1 MGAGHNRYGRLPK
14 EEMMRRQGVFG
25 LLGLGMCAMLFG
37 QQTAPLNFFAHAGS
51 CEMDCDKDGCVD
63 GLSRYFQGNL
73 TASDVQLSLD
83 QAIRYAG
90 ASSQRVRL
98 QKSGADAGD
107 FVIFVSV
114 NFDAHHKPSVGE
126 PLLARVALR
135 AEGFRNARYTVYV
148 FAGQR
153 SVPLIAP
160 TSQDSGGWQQ
170 LSAIAP
176 VGTDSNGRPHYS
188 LRVEIQAG
196 EGAASGTLWIDEAQA
211 ISTRT
216 VMRTNRLPNGLR
228 LAFTYLYRNRDPYRY
243 LDQTIGAVVGTLNVA
258 TTLAHHHPDV
268 LWMPYCYMPATMVPS
283 GYRHNADLYNYD
295 DVSSNHPD
303 WFLVDS
309 NGQRILFDDTYYLDI
324 GRSDVRERAWQS
336 LRNFLNRCG
345 RPRYIYLDNYDMR
358 VGPNRYA
365 PPNYPT
371 NDQWVQAVVG
381 WTEYL
386 GSRLRSEFQFP
397 DGSYPRFVPNVAWAP
412 GFWLRGIPGVSQDAP
427 GVATL
432 PYMGGFLIEHAF
444 TMARLDQG
452 RTDVGVY
459 GAATG
464 FNGPQRWDNWALRN
478 TIRLATEYPDRLCI
492 LIPTL
497 WTNAPDSRQKLRF
510 AIAGC
515 LIVQHDNTFVQID
528 PRHEREQETY
538 RSGYYPPELFV
549 PLGMPRANFQI
560 LNGDII
566 VGGLFVREYQNGV
579 VVWNPRHDA
588 TYTYTVPRD
597 YYDWDR
603 NFVRAGTQVQVPPH
617 TGLVFYAA
625 PEITITLSPAQANVL
640 PGQTVEFTVRYRNT
654 GTAAGTDVRISVPL
668 PDGMTLVGS
677 SPTARL
683 EGRQLVWIVPSVPVN
698 GEGTLRFTV
707 QVE

>member
-1 MGAGHNRYGRLPK
+1 MV
-14 EEMMRRQGVFG
+14 RQGV
-25 LLGLGMCAMLFG
+25 LGLAILGLYAALFG
-37 QQTAPLNFFAHAGS
+37 QQSALLNFFAHAGS
-51 CEMDCDKDGCVD
+51 CEMDFDKNGRVDYWYSSYQD
-63 GLSRYFQGNL
+63 GLTPDQL
-73 TASDVQLSLD
+73 QLSLD
-83 QAIRYAG
+83 NAIRFAG
-90 ASSQRVRL
+90 SASQRIRL
-98 QKSGADAGD
+98 QRSSGGAGG
-107 FVIFVSV
+107 FTIFCQVHF
-114 NFDAHHKPSVGE
+114 NLHLRPAVGE
-126 PLLARVALR
+126 PLLVRLALR
-135 AEGFRNARYTVYV
+135 AEGFQNARYRVYV
-148 FAGQR
+148 STGQR
-153 SVPLIAP
+153 RVNLLSE
-160 TSQDSGGWQQ
+160 TSQDTGGWQQ
-170 LSAIAP
+170 LSAIVP
-176 VGTDSNGRPHYS
+176 VEVSSSGALWFALT
-188 LRVEIQAG
+188 VEIRVN
-196 EGAASGTLWIDEAQA
+196 EGAAAGTLWIDEAQA

-228 LAFTYLYRNRDPYRY
+228 LAFTYLYHNSDPYRY
-243 LDQTIGAVVGTLNVA
+243 LDLPVGVIVDQPRSRPVFA
-258 TTLAHHHPDV
+258 QHHPDV
-268 LWMPYCYMPATMVPS
+268 IWMPYCYMPATMVPS

-303 WFLVDS
+303 WFLLDS

-336 LRNFLNRCG
+336 LRDFLNRCG
-345 RPRYIYLDNYDMR
+345 RPRYINLDNYDMR
-358 VGPNRYA
+358 VGPSRYA

-371 NDQWVQAVVG
+371 NDLWVQAVLG

-444 TMARLDQG
+444 THARSTPG
-452 RTDVGVY
+452 TTTIPNY
-459 GAATG
+459 GSATG
-464 FNGPQRWDNWALRN
+464 SNGPQRWDNWVLRN

-510 AIAGC
+510 AVAGC
-515 LIVQHDNTFVQID
+515 LIVQHDNTFIHID
-528 PRHEREQETY
+528 PRREPQQY
-538 RSGYYPPELFV
+538 PDGYYPPELFV
-549 PLGMPRANFQI
+549 PLGLPQGNFQI
-560 LNGDII
+560 LNGDIV
-566 VGGLFVREYQNGV
+566 VGGLFVRNYQNGV

-603 NFVRAGTQVQVPPH
+603 NLVRAGTQVQVPPQ

-625 PEITITLSPAQANVL
+625 PEIEVSLSPAQANVL

-677 SPTARL
+677 NPPARL
-683 EGRQLVWIVPSVPVN
+683 EGRQLVWTIPSVPVN

-707 QVE
+707 RVE

>member
-1 MGAGHNRYGRLPK
+1 MI
-14 EEMMRRQGVFG
+14 RQGV
-25 LLGLGMCAMLFG
+25 LGLAMLGLCAALCG
-37 QQTAPLNFFAHAGS
+37 QQSAPLNFFAHAGS
-51 CEMDCDKDGCVD
+51 CELDYDKDGRAD
-63 GLSRYFQGNL
+63 GWSVFHDNL
-73 TASDVQLSLD
+73 APEHTALSLD
-83 QAIRYAG
+83 NAIRFAG
-90 ASSQRVRL
+90 TASQRVRL
-98 QKSGADAGD
+98 QRSAGSAGR

-114 NFDAHHKPSVGE
+114 NFNAHHKPSTGE
-126 PLLARVALR
+126 PLLVRLALR
-135 AEGFRNARYTVYV
+135 AERFQNASYTVYAV
-148 FAGQR
+148 TGQR
-153 SVPLIAP
+153 RAEVLPL
-160 TSQDSGGWQQ
+160 TSQDTGGWQQ
-170 LSAIAP
+170 LSAVVPVESDANGAP
-176 VGTDSNGRPHYS
+176 QFS
-188 LRVEIQAG
+188 LRIEIRAS

-243 LDQTIGAVVGTLNVA
+243 LDQTIGAVVDIPNVA

-283 GYRHNADLYNYD
+283 FYRHNADLYNYD

-336 LRNFLNRCG
+336 LRDFLNRCG

-358 VGPNRYA
+358 VGPGRYA
-365 PPNYPT
+365 PPSYPT
-371 NDQWVQAVVG
+371 NDLWIQAVVG

-386 GSRLRSEFQFP
+386 GSRLRDEFRFP

-432 PYMGGFLIEHAF
+432 PYMGGFLLEHAF
-444 TMARLDQG
+444 THARSTSGTTTIQN
-452 RTDVGVY
+452 Y
-459 GAATG
+459 GSATG
-464 FNGPQRWDNWALRN
+464 GSGPQRWDNWALRN

-497 WTNAPDSRQKLRF
+497 WTNAPDSRQRLRF

-528 PRHEREQETY
+528 PRREQEQY
-538 RSGYYPPELFV
+538 PDGYYPPELFV
-549 PLGMPRANFQI
+549 PLGLPQGNFQI

-603 NFVRAGTQVQVPPH
+603 NLVRAGTQVQVPPQ

-668 PDGMTLVGS
+668 PDGMTLVSS

-683 EGRQLVWIVPSVPVN
+683 ENRQLVWTIPSVPVN

-707 QVE
+707 RVE

>member
-1 MGAGHNRYGRLPK
+1 MV
-14 EEMMRRQGVFG
+14 RQGI
-25 LLGLGMCAMLFG
+25 LGLAMLGLCAALCG
-37 QQTAPLNFFAHAGS
+37 QQSALLNFFAHAGS
-51 CEMDCDKDGCVD
+51 CEMDFDKNGRVD
-63 GLSRYFQGNL
+63 GWAMFHEGIAPEH
-73 TASDVQLSLD
+73 TILSLD
-83 QAIRYAG
+83 TAIRFAG
-90 ASSQRVRL
+90 AASQRVRL
-98 QKSGADAGD
+98 QRSGGSAGR
-107 FVIFVSV
+107 FAIFVGV
-114 NFDAHHKPSVGE
+114 NFAAYHKPNIGE
-126 PLLARVALR
+126 PLLVRLALR
-135 AEGFRNARYTVYV
+135 AEGFQNASYTVYV
-148 FAGQR
+148 YTGSRRVELLPATR
-153 SVPLIAP
+153 
-160 TSQDSGGWQQ
+160 QDTGGWRQ
-170 LSAIAP
+170 LSAVVPVESDASGAP
-176 VGTDSNGRPHYS
+176 QFS
-188 LRVEIQAG
+188 LRIEIQAS

-243 LDQTIGAVVGTLNVA
+243 LDQSIGAVVGTPDVA
-258 TTLAHHHPDV
+258 TTLAHHYPDV
-268 LWMPYCYMPATMVPS
+268 IWMPYCYMPATMVPS
-283 GYRHNADLYNYD
+283 FYRHNADLYNYD
-295 DVSSNHPD
+295 DVSRNHPD
-303 WFLVDS
+303 WFLLDQ
-309 NGQRILFDDTYYLDI
+309 NGQPIRDGDTYYMDL
-324 GRSDVRERAWQS
+324 GRPEVRERAWQS
-336 LRNFLNRCG
+336 LRDFLNRCG

-358 VGPNRYA
+358 VGPNRFA
-365 PPNYPT
+365 PPSYPT
-371 NDQWVQAVVG
+371 NDLWVQAVVG

-397 DGSYPRFVPNVAWAP
+397 DGSYPRFVPNAAWSPA
-412 GFWLRGIPGVSQDAP
+412 FWLRGIPGISQDAP
-427 GVATL
+427 GVTTL
-432 PYMGGFLIEHAF
+432 PYIGGFLIEHAF
-444 TMARLDQG
+444 THARPNQG
-452 RTDVGVY
+452 QTAIGIY
-459 GAATG
+459 GTATG
-464 FNGPQRWDNWALRN
+464 TNGPQRWDNWALRN

-528 PRHEREQETY
+528 PRHEQEQY
-538 RSGYYPPELFV
+538 PDGYYPPELFV
-549 PLGMPRANFQI
+549 PLGLPQGNFRI

-603 NFVRAGTQVQVPPH
+603 NLVRAGTQVQVPPQ

-625 PEITITLSPAQANVL
+625 PEITISLSPAQANVL

-668 PDGMTLVGS
+668 PDGMTLVSS

-683 EGRQLVWIVPSVPVN
+683 ENRQLVWTIPSVPVN

-707 QVE
+707 RVE

>member
-1 MGAGHNRYGRLPK
+1 MV
-14 EEMMRRQGVFG
+14 RQGV
-25 LLGLGMCAMLFG
+25 LGLAIVGLCAALTA
-37 QQTAPLNFFAHAGS
+37 QQSAPLNFFAHAGS
-51 CEMDCDKDGCVD
+51 CELDYDKDGRAD
-63 GLSRYFQGNL
+63 GWSVFHDNL
-73 TASDVQLSLD
+73 APEHTALSLD
-83 QAIRYAG
+83 NAIRFAG
-90 ASSQRVRL
+90 TASQRVRL
-98 QKSGADAGD
+98 QRSAGSAGR

-114 NFDAHHKPSVGE
+114 NFNAHHKPSMGE
-126 PLLARVALR
+126 PLLVRLALR
-135 AEGFRNARYTVYV
+135 AERFQNASYTVYAV
-148 FAGQR
+148 TGQR
-153 SVPLIAP
+153 RAEVLPL
-160 TSQDSGGWQQ
+160 TSQDTGGWRQ
-170 LSAIAP
+170 LSAVVPVESDANGAP
-176 VGTDSNGRPHYS
+176 QFS
-188 LRVEIQAG
+188 LRIEIRAS

-211 ISTRT
+211 VSTRT

-228 LAFTYLYRNRDPYRY
+228 LALNFLYRNQDPYRY
-243 LDQTIGAVVGTLNVA
+243 IDLPFGVVTGVAPVGQTLQY
-258 TTLAHHHPDV
+258 HHPDV
-268 LWMPYCYMPATMVPS
+268 MWMPYCYMPATMVPS

-295 DVSSNHPD
+295 DVSRNHPD
-303 WFLVDS
+303 WFLLDQ
-309 NGQRILFDDTYYLDI
+309 NGQPIRDGDTYYMDL
-324 GRSDVRERAWQS
+324 GRPEVRERAWQS
-336 LRNFLNRCG
+336 LRDFLNRCG
-345 RPRYIYLDNYDMR
+345 RPRYIYLDAYDMYVAGR
-358 VGPNRYA
+358 FS

-371 NDQWVQAVVG
+371 NDLWVQAVLG

-386 GSRLRSEFQFP
+386 GSRLRDEFRFP

-432 PYMGGFLIEHAF
+432 PYMGGFLLEHAF
-444 TMARLDQG
+444 THARSTSGTTTIQN
-452 RTDVGVY
+452 Y
-459 GAATG
+459 GSATG
-464 FNGPQRWDNWALRN
+464 GSGPQRWDNWALRN

-528 PRHEREQETY
+528 PRREQEQY
-538 RSGYYPPELFV
+538 PDGYYPPELFV
-549 PLGMPRANFQI
+549 PLGLPQGNFQI

-603 NFVRAGTQVQVPPH
+603 NLVRAGTQVQVPRH

-625 PEITITLSPAQANVL
+625 PEITVTLSPTQANVL

-654 GTAAGTDVRISVPL
+654 GTATGTDVRISVPL

-677 SPTARL
+677 NPTARL
-683 EGRQLVWIVPSVPVN
+683 EGRQLVWTVPSVPVN

-707 QVE
+707 RVE

>member
-1 MGAGHNRYGRLPK
+1 MV
-14 EEMMRRQGVFG
+14 RQGV
-25 LLGLGMCAMLFG
+25 LGLAIMGLCAALVG
-37 QQTAPLNFFAHAGS
+37 QQSAPLNFFASAGG
-51 CEMDCDKDGCVD
+51 CEMDFDKDGLAD
-63 GLSRYFQGNL
+63 GWSMFHEGLAPEH
-73 TASDVQLSLD
+73 TALSLD
-83 QAIRYAG
+83 NAIRFAG
-90 ASSQRVRL
+90 TASQRVRL
-98 QKSGADAGD
+98 QRSAGSAGR

-114 NFDAHHKPSVGE
+114 NFNAHHKPSVGE
-126 PLLARVALR
+126 PLLVRLALR
-135 AEGFRNARYTVYV
+135 AEGFQNASYTVYV
-148 FAGQR
+148 LTGQR
-153 SVPLIAP
+153 RVALLPA
-160 TSQDSGGWQQ
+160 TSQETGGWQQ
-170 LSAIAP
+170 LSAVVPVESDTNGAP
-176 VGTDSNGRPHYS
+176 RFS
-188 LRVEIQAG
+188 LRIEIRAND
-196 EGAASGTLWIDEAQA
+196 GAASGTLWIDEAQA
-211 ISTRT
+211 ISARS
-216 VMRTNRLPNGLR
+216 VMRRNRLPNGLR
-228 LAFTYLYRNRDPYRY
+228 LALTYLHTDRDPFRY
-243 LDQTIGAVVGTLNVA
+243 LELPVGAIVGFSTAGANF
-258 TTLAHHHPDV
+258 AHHHPDV
-268 LWMPYCYMPATMVPS
+268 IWMPYCNMPGTIVSPDA
-283 GYRHNADLYNYD
+283 RHNGDLYNYD
-295 DVSSNHPD
+295 DVERNHPE
-303 WFLVDS
+303 WFLLDR
-309 NGQRILFDDTYYLDI
+309 NGQRILEYGTFYYLDI
-324 GRSDVRERAWQS
+324 GRQDVRERAWQS
-336 LRNFLNRCG
+336 LRDFLNRCG
-345 RPRYIYLDNYDMR
+345 RPRYIYLDNFDMR
-358 VGPNRYA
+358 IGPNRYA

-371 NDQWVQAVVG
+371 NDLWVQAVLG

-444 TMARLDQG
+444 THARSTPG
-452 RTDVGVY
+452 TTTIANY
-459 GAATG
+459 GSATG
-464 FNGPQRWDNWALRN
+464 SNGPQRWDNWALRN
-478 TIRLATEYPDRLCI
+478 TIRLATEYPDRLVI

-528 PRHEREQETY
+528 PRREQEQY
-538 RSGYYPPELFV
+538 PDGYYPPELFV
-549 PLGMPRANFQI
+549 PLGLPRGNFQI

-603 NFVRAGTQVQVPPH
+603 NLVRAGTQVQVPPH

-625 PEITITLSPAQANVL
+625 PEITISLSPAQANVL

-677 SPTARL
+677 NPPARL
-683 EGRQLVWIVPSVPVN
+683 EDRQLVWTIPSVPVN

-707 QVE
+707 RVE

>member
-1 MGAGHNRYGRLPK
+1 MV
-14 EEMMRRQGVFG
+14 RQGV
-25 LLGLGMCAMLFG
+25 LGLAMLGLCAALVG
-37 QQTAPLNFFAHAGS
+37 QQSAPLNFFASAGG
-51 CEMDCDKDGCVD
+51 CEFDYDKDGRAD
-63 GLSRYFQGNL
+63 GWSVFHDNL
-73 TASDVQLSLD
+73 APEHTALSLD
-83 QAIRYAG
+83 NAIRFAG
-90 ASSQRVRL
+90 TASQRVRL
-98 QKSGADAGD
+98 QRSAGSAGR

-114 NFDAHHKPSVGE
+114 NFNAHHKPSVGE
-126 PLLARVALR
+126 PLLVRLALR
-135 AEGFRNARYTVYV
+135 AEGFQNASYTVYV
-148 FAGQR
+148 LTGQR
-153 SVPLIAP
+153 RVALLPA
-160 TSQDSGGWQQ
+160 TSQETGGWQQ
-170 LSAIAP
+170 LSAVVPVERDANGAP
-176 VGTDSNGRPHYS
+176 LFS
-188 LRVEIQAG
+188 LRIEIRAN

-211 ISTRT
+211 ISARS

-228 LAFTYLYRNRDPYRY
+228 LALTYLYRNDDPYRY
-243 LDQTIGAVVGTLNVA
+243 LELPVGVIVGFA
-258 TTLAHHHPDV
+258 RAGTTFAHHHPDV
-268 LWMPYCYMPATMVPS
+268 IWMPYCNMPGTIVSPDA
-283 GYRHNADLYNYD
+283 RHNGDLYNYD
-295 DVSSNHPD
+295 DVERNHLG
-303 WFLVDS
+303 WFLLDR
-309 NGQRILFDDTYYLDI
+309 NGQRILEYGTFYYLDI
-324 GRSDVRERAWQS
+324 GRQDVRERAWQS
-336 LRNFLNRCG
+336 LRDFLNRCG
-345 RPRYIYLDNYDMR
+345 RPRYIYLDNFDMR
-358 VGPNRYA
+358 IGPNRYA

-371 NDQWVQAVVG
+371 NDLWVQAVVG
-381 WTEYL
+381 WTEYV

-397 DGSYPRFVPNVAWAP
+397 DGSYPRFVPNAAWAP

-432 PYMGGFLIEHAF
+432 PYMGGFLLEHAF
-444 TMARLDQG
+444 THARSTPGTTTIQN
-452 RTDVGVY
+452 Y
-459 GAATG
+459 GTATG
-464 FNGPQRWDNWALRN
+464 TNGPQRWDNWALRN
-478 TIRLATEYPDRLCI
+478 TIRLATEYPDRLVI

-528 PRHEREQETY
+528 PRREQDQY
-538 RSGYYPPELFV
+538 PDGYYPPELFV
-549 PLGMPRANFQI
+549 PLGLPRGNFQI

-603 NFVRAGTQVQVPPH
+603 NLVRAGTQVQVPPH

-625 PEITITLSPAQANVL
+625 PEITISLSPAQANVL

-668 PDGMTLVGS
+668 PDGMTLVS
-677 SPTARL
+677 SNPTARL

-707 QVE
+707 RVE

>member
-1 MGAGHNRYGRLPK
+1 MI
-14 EEMMRRQGVFG
+14 RQGV
-25 LLGLGMCAMLFG
+25 LGLAILGLYAALFG
-37 QQTAPLNFFAHAGS
+37 QQSAPLNFFASAGG
-51 CEMDCDKDGCVD
+51 CEMDFGKDGLAD
-63 GLSRYFQGNL
+63 GWSMFHEGLAPEHTS
-73 TASDVQLSLD
+73 LSLD
-83 QAIRYAG
+83 SGIRFAG
-90 ASSQRVRL
+90 AASQRVRL
-98 QKSGADAGD
+98 QKSGGIGGR
-107 FVIFVSV
+107 FVIHEDVEF
-114 NFDAHHKPSVGE
+114 AAYLKPSVGE
-126 PLLARVALR
+126 PLLVRLALR
-135 AEGFRNARYTVYV
+135 AEGFQNARYRVYV
-148 FAGQR
+148 STGQR
-153 SVPLIAP
+153 QVDLISE
-160 TSQDSGGWQQ
+160 TSQDTGGWRQ
-170 LSAIAP
+170 LSAVVPVERDANGAP
-176 VGTDSNGRPHYS
+176 RFS
-188 LRVEIQAG
+188 LRIEIRAN
-196 EGAASGTLWIDEAQA
+196 EGAAAGTLWIDEAQA

-228 LAFTYLYRNRDPYRY
+228 LALNFLYRDQDPYRY
-243 LDQTIGAVVGTLNVA
+243 MDLPFGVVTGAQRMGEVLQR
-258 TTLAHHHPDV
+258 HYPDV
-268 LWMPYCYMPATMVPS
+268 LWMPYCYMPATIIS
-283 GYRHNADLYNYD
+283 SNSRHNGDLYNYD

-303 WFLVDS
+303 WFLLDS
-309 NGQRILFDDTYYLDI
+309 NGQRILFDNTYYLDI

-336 LRNFLNRCG
+336 LRDFLNRCG
-345 RPRYIYLDNYDMR
+345 RPRYIYLDNFDMR
-358 VGPNRYA
+358 IGPNRYA
-365 PPNYPT
+365 PPSYPT
-371 NDQWVQAVVG
+371 NDLWVQAVVG
-381 WTEYL
+381 WTEYV

-397 DGSYPRFVPNVAWAP
+397 DGSYPRFVPNAAWAP

-444 TMARLDQG
+444 MRALPESGQVRIPS
-452 RTDVGVY
+452 Y
-459 GAATG
+459 GTASG
-464 FNGPQRWDNWALRN
+464 SSGPQQWVNGGIRN
-478 TIRLATEYPDRLCI
+478 TVRLATEYPDKLII

-497 WTNAPDSRQKLRF
+497 WTNAPDSPQKLRF

-515 LIVQHDNTFVQID
+515 LIVQHNNTFVQID
-528 PRHEREQETY
+528 PRREQEQY
-538 RSGYYPPELFV
+538 PDGYYPPELFV
-549 PLGMPRANFQI
+549 PLGLPRGNFQI

-603 NFVRAGTQVQVPPH
+603 NLVRAGTQVQVPPH

-625 PEITITLSPAQANVL
+625 PEITISLSPAQANVL

-668 PDGMTLVGS
+668 PDGMTLVSS

-707 QVE
+707 RVE

>member
-1 MGAGHNRYGRLPK
+1 MV
-14 EEMMRRQGVFG
+14 RQGI
-25 LLGLGMCAMLFG
+25 LGLAIVGLYAALFG
-37 QQTAPLNFFAHAGS
+37 QQSAPLNFFAHAGS
-51 CEMDCDKDGCVD
+51 CEMDFDKNGRVD
-63 GLSRYFQGNL
+63 GWAMFHGGIAPEH
-73 TASDVQLSLD
+73 TILSLD
-83 QAIRYAG
+83 SGIRFAG
-90 ASSQRVRL
+90 VASQRVRL
-98 QKSGADAGD
+98 QRSAGSAGR
-107 FVIFVSV
+107 FVIFVGV
-114 NFDAHHKPSVGE
+114 NFNAHLKPSAGE
-126 PLLARVALR
+126 PLLVRLALR
-135 AEGFRNARYTVYV
+135 AEGFQNASYTVYV
-148 FAGQR
+148 YTGSR
-153 SVPLIAP
+153 RVELLPV
-160 TSQDSGGWQQ
+160 TRQDTGGWQQ
-170 LSAIAP
+170 LSAVVPVESDASGAP
-176 VGTDSNGRPHYS
+176 QFS
-188 LRVEIQAG
+188 LRIEIQAS

-243 LDQTIGAVVGTLNVA
+243 LDQTIGAVVDIPNVA

-268 LWMPYCYMPATMVPS
+268 IWVPYCYMPATMVPD

-295 DVSSNHPD
+295 DVNRNHPD
-303 WFLVDS
+303 WFLLDR
-309 NGQRILFDDTYYLDI
+309 NGQRIFLDDTYYVDV
-324 GRSDVRERAWQS
+324 GRQEVRERAWQS
-336 LRNFLNRCG
+336 LRDFLNRCG
-345 RPRYIYLDNYDMR
+345 RPRYIYLDAYDMR
-358 VGPNRYA
+358 VGPSRYA

-371 NDQWVQAVVG
+371 NDLWVQAVLG

-432 PYMGGFLIEHAF
+432 PYMGGFLLEHAF
-444 TMARLDQG
+444 THARSTPGTTTIQN
-452 RTDVGVY
+452 Y
-459 GAATG
+459 GTATG
-464 FNGPQRWDNWALRN
+464 TNGPQRWDNWALRN
-478 TIRLATEYPDRLCI
+478 TVRLATEYPDRLCI

-497 WTNAPDSRQKLRF
+497 WTNASDSRQKLRF

-528 PRHEREQETY
+528 PRREQEQY
-538 RSGYYPPELFV
+538 PDGYYPPELFV
-549 PLGMPRANFQI
+549 PLGLPQGNFQI

-603 NFVRAGTQVQVPPH
+603 NLVRAGAQVQVPPH

-625 PEITITLSPAQANVL
+625 PEITISLSPAQANVL

-668 PDGMTLVGS
+668 PDGMTLVSS

-683 EGRQLVWIVPSVPVN
+683 ENRQLVWTIPSVPVN

-707 QVE
+707 RVE

>member
-1 MGAGHNRYGRLPK
+1 MV
-14 EEMMRRQGVFG
+14 RQGI
-25 LLGLGMCAMLFG
+25 LGLAMLGLCAALCG
-37 QQTAPLNFFAHAGS
+37 QQSAPLNFFASAGG
-51 CEMDCDKDGCVD
+51 CELDYDKDGCAD
-63 GLSRYFQGNL
+63 GWAMFHEGIAPEH
-73 TASDVQLSLD
+73 TILSLD
-83 QAIRYAG
+83 TAIRFAG
-90 ASSQRVRL
+90 AASQRVRL
-98 QKSGADAGD
+98 QRLGGSAGR
-107 FVIFVSV
+107 FAIFVGV
-114 NFDAHHKPSVGE
+114 NFAAYHKPNIGE
-126 PLLARVALR
+126 PLLVRLALR
-135 AEGFRNARYTVYV
+135 AEGFQNASYTVYV
-148 FAGQR
+148 YTGSRRVELLPATR
-153 SVPLIAP
+153 
-160 TSQDSGGWQQ
+160 QDTGGWRQ
-170 LSAIAP
+170 LSAVVPVESDASGAP
-176 VGTDSNGRPHYS
+176 QFS
-188 LRVEIQAG
+188 LRIEIQAS

-228 LAFTYLYRNRDPYRY
+228 LAFTYLYRNGDPYRY
-243 LDQTIGAVVGTLNVA
+243 LELPIGVIVDQPRSRSVF
-258 TTLAHHHPDV
+258 AHHHPDV
-268 LWMPYCYMPATMVPS
+268 LWMPYCYMPATMVPRF
-283 GYRHNADLYNYD
+283 YRHNADLYNYD
-295 DVSSNHPD
+295 DVSSNHPN
-303 WFLVDS
+303 WFLLDS

-336 LRNFLNRCG
+336 LRDFLNRCG

-365 PPNYPT
+365 PPSYPT
-371 NDQWVQAVVG
+371 NDLWVQAVVG

-444 TMARLDQG
+444 THARSTPGTTTIQN
-452 RTDVGVY
+452 Y
-459 GAATG
+459 GTATG
-464 FNGPQRWDNWALRN
+464 TNGPQRWDNWALRN

-528 PRHEREQETY
+528 PRREQEQY
-538 RSGYYPPELFV
+538 PDGYYPPELFV
-549 PLGMPRANFQI
+549 PLGLPRGNFQI

-566 VGGLFVREYQNGV
+566 VGGLFAREYQNGV

-603 NFVRAGTQVQVPPH
+603 NLVRAGTQVQVPPQ

-625 PEITITLSPAQANVL
+625 PEITISLSPAQANVL

-677 SPTARL
+677 NPPARL
-683 EGRQLVWIVPSVPVN
+683 EDRQLVWTIPSVPVN

-707 QVE
+707 RVE

>member
-1 MGAGHNRYGRLPK
+1 MV
-14 EEMMRRQGVFG
+14 RQGI
-25 LLGLGMCAMLFG
+25 LGLAILGLYAALFG
-37 QQTAPLNFFAHAGS
+37 QQSALLNFFAHAGS
-51 CEMDCDKDGCVD
+51 CEMDFDKNGRVDYWYSSYQD
-63 GLSRYFQGNL
+63 GLTPDQL
-73 TASDVQLSLD
+73 QLSLD
-83 QAIRYAG
+83 NAIRFAG
-90 ASSQRVRL
+90 AASQRLRL
-98 QKSGADAGD
+98 QRSSGGAGS
-107 FVIFVSV
+107 FTIFCQVH
-114 NFDAHHKPSVGE
+114 FDLHLRPAVGE
-126 PLLARVALR
+126 PLLVRLALR
-135 AEGFRNARYTVYV
+135 AEGFQNARYRVYV
-148 FAGQR
+148 STGQR
-153 SVPLIAP
+153 RVNLLSE
-160 TSQDSGGWQQ
+160 TSQDTGGWQQ
-170 LSAIAP
+170 LSAVVPVEVGSSGAP
-176 VGTDSNGRPHYS
+176 WFALT
-188 LRVEIQAG
+188 VEIRVN
-196 EGAASGTLWIDEAQA
+196 EGAAAGTLWIDEAQA

-228 LAFTYLYRNRDPYRY
+228 LAFTYLYRNGDPYRY
-243 LDQTIGAVVGTLNVA
+243 LELPIGVIVGQPRSRSVFAQHN
-258 TTLAHHHPDV
+258 PDV
-268 LWMPYCYMPATMVPS
+268 LWMPYCYMPATMVSS

-295 DVSSNHPD
+295 DVNANHPD
-303 WFLVDS
+303 WFLLDS

-324 GRSDVRERAWQS
+324 GRQDVRERAWQS
-336 LRNFLNRCG
+336 LRDFLNRCG
-345 RPRYIYLDNYDMR
+345 RPRYIFLDNYDVR
-358 VGPNRYA
+358 IGPNRYA

-371 NDQWVQAVVG
+371 NDLWVQAVVG
-381 WTEYL
+381 WTEYV

-412 GFWLRGIPGVSQDAP
+412 AFWLRGIPGVSQDAP
-427 GVATL
+427 GVALL
-432 PYMGGFLIEHAF
+432 PYIGGFFIEHAF
-444 TMARLDQG
+444 IHARPEQG
-452 RTDVGVY
+452 RTTIKSY
-459 GAATG
+459 GTADDFRDSDHWTRG
-464 FNGPQRWDNWALRN
+464 RLRN
-478 TIRLATEYPDRLCI
+478 IIRLATEYPDKLII

-515 LIVQHDNTFVQID
+515 LIVQHDNTFIHIS
-528 PRHEREQETY
+528 PTYEREQEPY

-549 PLGMPRANFQI
+549 PLGLPRGNFQI

-603 NFVRAGTQVQVPPH
+603 NLVRAGTQVQVPPQ

-625 PEITITLSPAQANVL
+625 PEITISLSPAQANVL

-668 PDGMTLVGS
+668 PDGMTLVSS

-707 QVE
+707 RVE

>member
-1 MGAGHNRYGRLPK
+1 
-14 EEMMRRQGVFG
+14 MRRQGVFG

-51 CEMDCDKDGCVD
+51 CEMDYDKDGC
-63 GLSRYFQGNL
+63 
-73 TASDVQLSLD
+73 SDLLFPAYENIAREHIQLSLD
-83 QAIRYAG
+83 SAIRLAG
-90 ASSQRVRL
+90 HTSQRVRL
-98 QKSGADAGD
+98 SRSSGAAGRFTIRCQVD
-107 FVIFVSV
+107 FNAHFRPSV
-114 NFDAHHKPSVGE
+114 NE
-126 PLLARVALR
+126 PLLVRVAIR
-135 AEGFRNARYTVYV
+135 AEQFQNATYRV
-148 FAGQR
+148 FVHTGQR
-153 SVPLIAP
+153 FIDLQPP
-160 TSQDSGGWQQ
+160 TSQDTGGWTQ
-170 LSAIAP
+170 LSAIVP
-176 VGTDSNGRPHYS
+176 VETLASGNPW
-188 LRVEIQAG
+188 LALVVEIRAN

-243 LDQTIGAVVGTLNVA
+243 LDQAIGAVVGTPNVA
-258 TTLAHHHPDV
+258 TTLAHHYPDV
-268 LWMPYCYMPATMVPS
+268 LWMPYCYMPATPVPR

-295 DVSSNHPD
+295 DVENNHPD
-303 WFLVDS
+303 WFLRDS
-309 NGQRILFDDTYYLDI
+309 NGQRILFDDTYYVDI
-324 GRSDVRERAWQS
+324 GRTDVRERAWQS
-336 LRNFLNRCG
+336 LRDFLNRCG
-345 RPRYIYLDNYDMR
+345 HPRYIYLDNYDMR
-358 VGPNRYA
+358 VGPGRYA

-371 NDQWVQAVVG
+371 NDLWVQAVVG

-386 GSRLRSEFQFP
+386 GSRLRSEFRFP

-412 GFWLRGIPGVSQDAP
+412 GFWLRGIPSVSQDAP

-432 PYMGGFLIEHAF
+432 PYMGGFLVEHAF
-444 TMARLDQG
+444 IHARPTRGLTTVDDYGTANDFRMPQHWIYG
-452 RTDVGVY
+452 R
-459 GAATG
+459 
-464 FNGPQRWDNWALRN
+464 LRN
-478 TIRLATEYPDRLCI
+478 TIRLVSENPDKISI
-492 LIPTL
+492 LMPTL
-497 WTNAPDSRQKLRF
+497 WLSASDSRQRLRF
-510 AIAGC
+510 AVAGC
-515 LIVQHDNTFVQID
+515 LIVQHENTFVQID
-528 PRHEREQETY
+528 PRHEQEQY
-538 RSGYYPPELFV
+538 PDGYYPPELFV
-549 PLGMPRANFQI
+549 PLGLPQGNFQI

-603 NFVRAGTQVQVPPH
+603 NLVRAGTQVQVPPH

-625 PEITITLSPAQANVL
+625 PEIEVSISPAQANVL

-677 SPTARL
+677 NPPARL
-683 EGRQLVWIVPSVPVN
+683 EDRQLVWTIPSVPVN

-707 QVE
+707 RVE